1 MHNSNAA
8 TVAGTAASFRGSS
21 DLPFG
26 AVGGGGGGSGPPFKV
41 QPQDSSSFA
50 HTPPPSQAAPA
61 PGFKS
66 AFSPY
71 QTPAPPFPPPP
82 EEPAATATFGTR
94 DSGEFRRAPAPPP
107 LPPSEPPAKEKP
119 GTPPGPPPPDT
130 SSMELGGQP
139 TFGWSP
145 EPCDSPGTPT
155 LESSPAGPEKPHD
168 SLDSR
173 IEMLLKE
180 QRTKLPF
187 LRDQDSDAELQME
200 GSPISSSS
208 SQLSPLTPFGT
219 NSQPG
224 FRGPSP
230 PSSPPSS
237 TGLEDI
243 SPTPL
248 PDSDE
253 DEDELGLGPRPPP
266 EPGPPDPAGLLG
278 QTAEVAL
285 DLAGDRTPTSE
296 KMDEVPP
303 ALVCLSVCSWF
314 CLSYVPLYAH
324 EERHRLRGSRARAVS
339 MGAGGRGEDGSGT
352 RQLAW
357 LPAPG
362 QP

>member
-1 MHNSNAA
+1 MAGAA
-8 TVAGTAASFRGSS
+8 AFRGSS

-26 AVGGGGGGSGPPFKV
+26 AVGSSGGSSGPPFKA
-41 QPQDSSSFA
+41 QPQDSATFA
-50 HTPPPSQAAPA
+50 HTPPPAQAAPT

-82 EEPAATATFGTR
+82 EEPTTAAAFGAR
-94 DSGEFRRAPAPPP
+94 DSVEFRRAPAPPP
-107 LPPSEPPAKEKP
+107 LPPAEPPAKEKP
-119 GTPPGPPPPDT
+119 GTPPGPPPPET
-130 SSMELGGQP
+130 NSMELGGRP

-187 LRDQDSDAELQME
+187 LREQDSDAELQME

-208 SQLSPLTPFGT
+208 SQLSPLAAFGT

-224 FRGPSP
+224 FRGPTS
-230 PSSPPSS
+230 PSSRPSS

-253 DEDELGLGPRPPP
+253 EDELDVGLGPRPPP
-266 EPGPPDPAGLLG
+266 EPGPPDPTGFLG

-303 ALVCLSVCSWF
+303 CLSIYLGLI
-314 CLSYVPLYAH
+314 LSVSVPLFAPLKH
-324 EERHRLRGSRARAVS
+324 LR
-339 MGAGGRGEDGSGT
+339 
-352 RQLAW
+352 
-357 LPAPG
+357 
-362 QP
+362 

>member
-1 MHNSNAA
+1 
-8 TVAGTAASFRGSS
+8 
-21 DLPFG
+21 
-26 AVGGGGGGSGPPFKV
+26 
-41 QPQDSSSFA
+41 
-50 HTPPPSQAAPA
+50 
-61 PGFKS
+61 
-66 AFSPY
+66 
-71 QTPAPPFPPPP
+71 
-82 EEPAATATFGTR
+82 
-94 DSGEFRRAPAPPP
+94 
-107 LPPSEPPAKEKP
+107 
-119 GTPPGPPPPDT
+119 
-130 SSMELGGQP
+130 MELGGRP

-187 LRDQDSDAELQME
+187 LREQDSDTEIQME

-208 SQLSPLTPFGT
+208 SQLSPLTHFGT

-230 PSSPPSS
+230 PSSRPSS

-253 DEDELGLGPRPPP
+253 DDDLGLGLGPRPPP
-266 EPGPPDPAGLLG
+266 EPGPPDPMGLLG
-278 QTAEVAL
+278 QTAEVNL

-296 KMDEVPP
+296 RMDEVPP
-303 ALVCLSVCSWF
+303 CLSVCLGLIFVCVS
-314 CLSYVPLYAH
+314 LLTPLVTFH
-324 EERHRLRGSRARAVS
+324 
-339 MGAGGRGEDGSGT
+339 
-352 RQLAW
+352 
-357 LPAPG
+357 
-362 QP
+362 

>member
-1 MHNSNAA
+1 MAGAA
-8 TVAGTAASFRGSS
+8 AAFRGSV

-26 AVGGGGGGSGPPFKV
+26 AVSSSGGGGGPPFKA
-41 QPQDSSSFA
+41 QPQDSATFA
-50 HTPPPSQAAPA
+50 HTPPPAQAAPT
-61 PGFKS
+61 PGVTFKS

-71 QTPAPPFPPPP
+71 HTPVPPFPPPP
-82 EEPAATATFGTR
+82 EEPTTATAFGAR
-94 DSGEFRRAPAPPP
+94 DSGEFRRGPAPPP
-107 LPPSEPPAKEKP
+107 LPPTEPLPKERP
-119 GTPPGPPPPDT
+119 GTPPGPPPPDAN
-130 SSMELGGQP
+130 SMELGGRP

-155 LESSPAGPEKPHD
+155 LESSPAGLEKPHD

-187 LRDQDSDAELQME
+187 LREQDSDAELQLE

-208 SQLSPLTPFGT
+208 SQLSPLATFGGG
-219 NSQPG
+219 SQPG

-230 PSSPPSS
+230 PSSRPSS

-253 DEDELGLGPRPPP
+253 DDELDLGLGPRPPP
-266 EPGPPDPAGLLG
+266 EPGPPDPASLLG
-278 QTAEVAL
+278 QTTEVAL

-303 ALVCLSVCSWF
+303 CLSISVWDRL
-314 CLSYVPLYAH
+314 CLSRVSLFPPLA
-324 EERHRLRGSRARAVS
+324 RHPLRN
-339 MGAGGRGEDGSGT
+339 SG
-352 RQLAW
+352 
-357 LPAPG
+357 
-362 QP
+362 